1 MDLHIPAARK
11 ARRAAGV
18 QAAVA
23 EALRG
28 ARAVVVAGKL
38 GPHLLRLAAATQV
51 EHLVLPSL
59 AGAVAAGHRAA
70 ALVLHLSHV
79 LSRAG

>member
-1 MDLHIPAARK
+1 MQSAHPQAYTLL
-11 ARRAAGV
+11 

-28 ARAVVVAGKL
+28 ARAVIVAGKL
-38 GPHLLRLAAATQV
+38 GPHLLRLAAAAGV

-59 AGAVAAGHRAA
+59 AG
-70 ALVLHLSHV
+70 VLRMVPMLSAYSHKPP
-79 LSRAG
+79 L